1 MTKNSWS
8 RLAGASLVAA
18 AFAATPAFAQA
29 RDPGALVERLSAMT
43 AVSGY
48 EQSLTDSLLR
58 LIPGTKR
65 DRAGNVV
72 LVLGSGE
79 PRRLVACGVD
89 EGGYVVGGIR
99 DDGWLTLKRVAY
111 SSDPLIDQ
119 QLEGQRIT
127 VFGRNGAVP
136 GVVAV
141 KSTHLSR
148 GRSPA
153 DEPFSVDGAYVDVGA
168 ASSAEVA
175 GLGITVLS
183 PVALTKRPHRYGT
196 DLLAAPSAGRRAAC
210 AALAS
215 SAIRS
220 HNVTGQTVIAFTVEE
235 LFTRRGLLSVG
246 NTMGPFSQ
254 TYLVGA
260 VPSPAR
266 GLVIATDT
274 VIRNLTLGTVTR
286 WNLPVRYQG
295 SPVETVSL
303 EDVVN
308 LSGRLDGLLEKKP

>member
-1 MTKNSWS
+1 MQKNSW
-8 RLAGASLVAA
+8 RRQAGAGLAA
-18 AFAATPAFAQA
+18 ALLAAGPVAGQA
-29 RDPGALVERLSAMT
+29 RDPGALVERLTSMT

-48 EQSLTDSLLR
+48 EQTLTDSLLR
-58 LIPGTKR
+58 LIPGTRR

-89 EGGYVVGGIR
+89 EPGYVVGAVR
-99 DDGWLTLKRVAY
+99 DDGWLTLKRVAF
-111 SSDPLIDQ
+111 SSDPLVDQ

-127 VFGRNGAVP
+127 VFGRSGPVP

-141 KSTHLSR
+141 RSTHLAR
-148 GRSPA
+148 GRSSA
-153 DEPFSVDGAYVDVGA
+153 DDPFSVDGAYVDVGA
-168 ASSAEVA
+168 ASPSEVDK
-175 GLGITVLS
+175 LGIGVLA

-196 DLLAAPSAGRRAAC
+196 DLLAAPGAGRRAAC

-215 SAIRS
+215 SAIRT
-220 HNVTGQTVIAFTVEE
+220 HNVSGQTVVAFTVEE

-246 NTMGPFSQ
+246 NMMGPFAQ

-260 VPSPAR
+260 VSSPAR
-266 GLVIATDT
+266 GLVITTDT
-274 VIRNLTLGTVTR
+274 ASRNPSLGAVTR
-286 WNLPVRYQG
+286 WYLPVRYQG

-308 LSGRLDGLLEKKP
+308 LSGRIDGLLEKKP